1 MPRQPDPG
9 LEDRILEA
17 AGRLWK
23 KGGETALTMRAVA
36 KAAGTNTPAVYRRFR
51 DREDILRSLLRRMQ
65 EDLGKVLQACRS
77 VEEIAEA
84 YLDYAL
90 SHPHEYELFYKH
102 LHELSVR
109 RRSGRV
115 PSLEESRPNL
125 AFMERK
131 LAERL
136 GGLPEDHRRL
146 GIALWA
152 SAHGV
157 AMLLLS
163 RVSPKEYEP
172 EVRGV
177 FTLSVEALLREASSF
192 SVRK

>member
-9 LEDRILEA
+9 LEDRILNA
-17 AGRLWK
+17 AGKLWK
-23 KGGETALTMRAVA
+23 KGGGTALTLRAVA
-36 KAAGTNTPAVYRRFR
+36 QAAGTNTPAVYRRFR
-51 DREDILRSLLRRMQ
+51 NRQDILHSLLRRIQ
-65 EDLGKVLQACRS
+65 QDVGKVLQPCRS
-77 VEEIAEA
+77 IEELAEA

-102 LHELSVR
+102 LHELSAR
-109 RRSGRV
+109 SRSGRV

-131 LAERL
+131 LAERF
-136 GGLPEDHRRL
+136 GGTPEDHRRL

-152 SAHGV
+152 TAHGI

-163 RVSPKEYEP
+163 RVSPREYEP

-177 FTLSVEALLREASSF
+177 FTGCVEALLREASSF

>member
-9 LEDRILEA
+9 LEGRILNA

-23 KGGETALTMRAVA
+23 RGGETALTMRAVA

-51 DREDILRSLLRRMQ
+51 DREDILRSLLRRIQ
-65 EDLGKVLQACRS
+65 EDLGKVLQPCRS

-90 SHPHEYELFYKH
+90 SHPHEYELFYTH

-109 RRSGRV
+109 MRSGRV
-115 PSLEESRPNL
+115 PSLEESRPNPAL
-125 AFMERK
+125 LERK

-136 GGLPEDHRRL
+136 GGMPEDHRRL

>member
-9 LEDRILEA
+9 LEGRILNA

-23 KGGETALTMRAVA
+23 RGGETALTMRAVA

-51 DREDILRSLLRRMQ
+51 DREDILRSLLRRIQ
-65 EDLGKVLQACRS
+65 EDLGKVLQPCRS

-90 SHPHEYELFYKH
+90 SHPHEYELFYTH

-109 RRSGRV
+109 MRSGRV

-125 AFMERK
+125 ALLERK

-136 GGLPEDHRRL
+136 GGMPEDHRRL

>member
-9 LEDRILEA
+9 LEDRILDA

-23 KGGETALTMRAVA
+23 RGGETALTMRAVA

-51 DREDILRSLLRRMQ
+51 DREDILRSLLRRIQ
-65 EDLGKVLQACRS
+65 EDLGKVLQPCRS
-77 VEEIAEA
+77 VEGIAEA
-84 YLDYAL
+84 YLNYAL
-90 SHPHEYELFYKH
+90 SHSHEYELFYRH
-102 LHELSVR
+102 LHELS
-109 RRSGRV
+109 RRSRAGRA

-125 AFMERK
+125 ALLERK

-136 GGLPEDHRRL
+136 GGMPEDHRRL

>member
-9 LEDRILEA
+9 LEDRILNA
-17 AGRLWK
+17 AGKLWK
-23 KGGETALTMRAVA
+23 KGGGTALTLRAVA
-36 KAAGTNTPAVYRRFR
+36 QAAGTNTPAVYRRFR
-51 DREDILRSLLRRMQ
+51 NRQDILHSLLRRIQ
-65 EDLGKVLQACRS
+65 QDVGKVLQPCRS
-77 VEEIAEA
+77 IEELAEA

-102 LHELSVR
+102 LHELSA
-109 RRSGRV
+109 RSRSRRV

-131 LAERL
+131 LAERF
-136 GGLPEDHRRL
+136 GGTPEDHRRL

-152 SAHGV
+152 TAHGI

-163 RVSPKEYEP
+163 RVSPREYEP

-177 FTLSVEALLREASSF
+177 FTVCVEALLREASSF

>member
-9 LEDRILEA
+9 LEDRILNA
-17 AGRLWK
+17 AQKLWK

-36 KAAGTNTPAVYRRFR
+36 RTAGTNTPAVYRRFR
-51 DREDILRSLLRRMQ
+51 NRQDILRALLRRTQ
-65 EDLGKVLQACRS
+65 QYLGRVLQPCRS

-84 YLDYAL
+84 YLEYAL

-102 LHELSVR
+102 LHEVSAR
-109 RRSGRV
+109 SRSGRIS
-115 PSLEESRPNL
+115 SLEESRPNL
-125 AFMERK
+125 ALLERK
-131 LAERL
+131 LAGQL
-136 GGLPEDHRRL
+136 GGKPEDHRRL

-152 SAHGV
+152 TAHGI

-163 RVSPKEYEP
+163 RVSPREYEP

-177 FTLSVEALLREASSF
+177 FTISVEALLREASSF

>member
-1 MPRQPDPG
+1 
-9 LEDRILEA
+9 
-17 AGRLWK
+17 
-23 KGGETALTMRAVA
+23 MRAVA
-36 KAAGTNTPAVYRRFR
+36 RTAGTNTPAVYRRFR
-51 DREDILRSLLRRMQ
+51 NRQDILRALLRRTQ
-65 EDLGKVLQACRS
+65 QDLGRVLQPCRS

-84 YLDYAL
+84 YLEYAL

-102 LHELSVR
+102 LHEVSAR
-109 RRSGRV
+109 SRSGRI

-125 AFMERK
+125 ALLERK
-131 LAERL
+131 LAEQL
-136 GGLPEDHRRL
+136 GGTPEDHRRL

-152 SAHGV
+152 TAHGI

-163 RVSPKEYEP
+163 RVSPREYEP

-177 FTLSVEALLREASSF
+177 FTISVEALLCQASSF